1 MKMDM
6 DHGNEV
12 TPTTTSAPDSVFG
25 EENSELEQIPNT
37 QY

>member
-12 TPTTTSAPDSVFG
+12 TPTTTSALDLVYG
-25 EENSELEQIPNT
+25 EGNSELEQIQNT
-37 QY
+37 